1 MVNMPRGP
9 SGRVV
14 IEMDPE
20 MKRRLHAAL
29 VSEGTTLKDWF
40 IHRAEEYL
48 QYRNQ
53 PGLPGLEYQESNNKG
68 LRMVAEPDEE
78 YRT

>member
-1 MVNMPRGP
+1 
-9 SGRVV
+9 
-14 IEMDPE
+14 MDPE

-29 VSEGTTLKDWF
+29 VWEGTTLKDWF

-48 QYRNQ
+48 RDHNQ
-53 PGLPGLEYQESNNKG
+53 PGLGYKKSTNDG

-78 YRT
+78 YPS

>member
-1 MVNMPRGP
+1 M
-9 SGRVV
+9 

-29 VSEGTTLKDWF
+29 VFEGVTMKDWF
-40 IHRAEEYL
+40 IQRAEEYL

-53 PGLPGLEYQESNNKG
+53 PGLPGLEYKQSINDG

-78 YRT
+78 YRS

>member
-1 MVNMPRGP
+1 
-9 SGRVV
+9 
-14 IEMDPE
+14 MDPE
-20 MKRRLHAAL
+20 MKRRLHTVL

-40 IHRAEEYL
+40 IQRAEEYL
-48 QYRNQ
+48 RDHNQ
-53 PGLPGLEYQESNNKG
+53 PGLPGMEYKESTNEG

>member
-1 MVNMPRGP
+1 M
-9 SGRVV
+9 

-40 IHRAEEYL
+40 IAQADNYL
-48 QYRNQ
+48 QDRYQ
-53 PGLPGLEYQESNNKG
+53 SGLPGLDYPTSTSGK
-68 LRMVAEPDEE
+68 LRMVAESDEGHK
-78 YRT
+78 T